1 MRDASPD
8 NTTAVLHFL
17 CRIFRRSTNHHGS
30 IQCMVGTAALQ
41 YLTYKSRRMSPEG
54 VYNHH
59 YRLAEVESKKAMIAP
74 F

>member
-1 MRDASPD
+1 M
-8 NTTAVLHFL
+8 
-17 CRIFRRSTNHHGS
+17 
-30 IQCMVGTAALQ
+30 QCMVGTAALQ

-59 YRLAEVESKKAMIAP
+59 YRLAEVESKKAMIDP